1 MTEIQQKAL
10 TSAIKWL
17 TAAGAKFAI
26 IDADGNKHG
35 ELPIAEP
42 PAKPKRKT
50 TVPQGAYVK
59 EAKPLIEKLEP
70 GNMAE
75 IAVPEWAH
83 SADSFRSSICAMAGS
98 LWGKDNYM
106 TTVVRRDTGPVVQVL
121 RA

>member
-10 TSAIKWL
+10 ASAIKWL

-26 IDADGNKHG
+26 IDADGVRHG
-35 ELPIAEP
+35 ELPIAEAP
-42 PAKPKRKT
+42 SKPKRKT

-59 EAKPLIEKLEP
+59 EAKPIIEKLTP
-70 GNMAE
+70 GGLAE

-83 SADSFRSSICAMAGS
+83 SAASFRSSVCAVAGN
-98 LWGKDNYM
+98 LFGKDNYM
-106 TTVVRRDTGPVVQVL
+106 TTVVKRDTGAAVQVL